1 MFVEFAAFIF
11 SCVLDVF
18 GEPFVELVVR
28 IKKAWHYEMQ
38 QSPQLYAA
46 DSINGGPYSW
56 KLRTLHGILNR
67 CTRQKQ
73 AIPTVKAEQGLP
85 THAGSIFDILGFVED
100 HVLPLDPLKVLL
112 VLRDLRSYQH
122 ASWLCWVMP

>member
-28 IKKAWHYEMQ
+28 IKEAWHDEMQ
-38 QSPQLYAA
+38 QSPQLYVA
-46 DSINGGPYSW
+46 DLINGENPDNWRS
-56 KLRTLHGILNR
+56 RTLHGILNR

-73 AIPTVKAEQGLP
+73 AVSTVKAEQGLP
-85 THAGSIFDILGFVED
+85 THAGCILDILGFIEY

-112 VLRDLRSYQH
+112 ILRDLRSYQH
-122 ASWLCWVMP
+122 ASWLR